1 MRGPLRDDSF
11 GDGRELPKFEDSRV
25 RVLLWVPEYK
35 EFNFL
40 IDQEIAYEELYVH
53 VGTMP
58 KLVDTIE
65 AVLQIIFDRCCART
79 SKKNLCEMLLIF
91 KNLENSPFLFSI
103 Q

>member
-1 MRGPLRDDSF
+1 MRGPLRDNSF

-25 RVLLWVPEYK
+25 RVLLWVPEYKK

-65 AVLQIIFDRCCART
+65 AVLQIIFDRWLR
-79 SKKNLCEMLLIF
+79 KKICV
-91 KNLENSPFLFSI
+91 KCSAAI
-103 Q
+103 QAPGE